1 MVGGSCR
8 FHKDTFPPPYGPA
21 PAWGGVWM
29 NRASGPS
36 LGLPVLSGMQ
46 GKLRQEAE
54 ERVCGWSSCLRS
66 L

>member
-8 FHKDTFPPPYGPA
+8 FHKDTFPPPYGLSTP
-21 PAWGGVWM
+21 WGRVWM
-29 NRASGPS
+29 KRASGPS
-36 LGLPVLSGMQ
+36 LGLHVPSGMQ

-54 ERVCGWSSCLRS
+54 ERVCGWSSCLTS